1 MVDRNGGSESTSET
15 EQRAQAGRAMHVER
29 TEMTDPIARGHLMTG
44 RQDTGDNDLDNHSTQ
59 GDVGASCSK
68 DMAFVKYFTE

>member
-1 MVDRNGGSESTSET
+1 
-15 EQRAQAGRAMHVER
+15 
-29 TEMTDPIARGHLMTG
+29 MTG